1 MSLSTVGT
9 SLINRYGIATTIN
22 GSSVGKAYWKK
33 ADITKTQQFGK
44 TDDWGKA
51 AYEVWVLASATTPVV
66 GQSIARTGQTMI
78 IRAISY
84 DDVGSTL
91 AYWNVIA
98 FPIEGE

>member
-1 MSLSTVGT
+1 MSLTVT
-9 SLINRYGIATTIN
+9 PTTLINKYGIATTIN

>member
-33 ADITKTQQFGK
+33 ADITKVQQFGK
-44 TDDWGKA
+44 TDDWGKS

-66 GQSIARTGQTMI
+66 GQYIARAGQTMI